1 MLSFFT
7 STAGK
12 WLICITIISVAVA
25 VSLRQVRKIMEP
37 PKPPRSESFVVADV
51 PNGSTILVKAGL
63 RDRQTRTVT
72 LQHISTPDAA
82 DKYFVAAVANLKKLA
97 GDTIRVETTS
107 RGRLFG
113 EAPDSKEQPV
123 DATEP
128 EAHGPIQKC
137 SICGGTGIEVI
148 DKSKMSQAAFAVWL
162 DCHVG
167 KCQRCKDAILNNEK
181 CPDISEFCDEANA
194 KWNKITE
201 KLKDFDPIQQPCLCV
216 EMTTV
221 VEPESRGPILGVAYG
236 QFGECLNLA
245 QIMDGYASCL
255 PSAPKEWKRQE
266 AVAKKA
272 KKGIWSNKNGK

>member
-128 EAHGPIQKC
+128 EAHGPN
-137 SICGGTGIEVI
+137 TGRETS
-148 DKSKMSQAAFAVWL
+148 DEEF
-162 DCHVG
+162 
-167 KCQRCKDAILNNEK
+167 DAMR
-181 CPDISEFCDEANA
+181 ANL
-194 KWNKITE
+194 E
-201 KLKDFDPIQQPCLCV
+201 G
-216 EMTTV
+216 
-221 VEPESRGPILGVAYG
+221 RGPILGVAYG
-236 QFGECLNLA
+236 QFGACLNLA

-266 AVAKKA
+266 AIAKKA
-272 KKGIWSNKNGK
+272 KRGIWSNKNGK